1 MRGEIAALEAAGFF
15 APCEPPIPTDAE
27 FDRLLRRRYE
37 APWTKLELALSE
49 VCNLACRYCYC
60 GTCRDEVPNQGR
72 MGEAVARAAIN
83 WLFAV
88 SGRSKEVGITFFGG
102 EPLMNKD
109 VLLFA
114 VSYSQRLAK
123 LHGKK
128 VFYSMTT
135 NGTLI
140 DDDVV
145 SVIKRYNFGLM
156 VSLDGPRERHDGQCP
171 TRAGTGSFDLAVAG
185 IRRLMARRKRVT
197 VRCTMAHPAPDM
209 MGLIRFFEE
218 FGFSRI
224 VLGRVFN
231 PVYPSPCD
239 LTPGDS
245 AELER
250 QMDEVVVPWMLAEL
264 KAGRTPRYFPFAA
277 VLEEKKLEVEP
288 ISPFRCGA
296 CRGTTTVGADGTL
309 YPCHR
314 FVGMENWVVGTVA
327 DGPDVVKC
335 QEFWRTYR
343 ELVREHCFGC
353 WAYPYCKGPFPWEV
367 ARADGTFALSARNC
381 AETKR
386 WIMQGAWFED
396 LYAKEMKGTKV

>member
-1 MRGEIAALEAAGFF
+1 METEESMPISGHGRGASVPYHVFDYHGVSFAVHAGLGRPLKISHEARVYLERRASGEDAPPACEGLRGEIAALEAAGFF

-88 SGRSKEVGITFFGG
+88 SGRSGEVGITFFGG

-114 VSYSQRLAK
+114 VSYSQRLAR

-209 MGLIRFFEE
+209 MGLIRFFED

-231 PVYPSPCD
+231 PVYPSHV
-239 LTPGDS
+239 T
-245 AELER
+245 
-250 QMDEVVVPWMLAEL
+250 
-264 KAGRTPRYFPFAA
+264 
-277 VLEEKKLEVEP
+277 
-288 ISPFRCGA
+288 
-296 CRGTTTVGADGTL
+296 
-309 YPCHR
+309 
-314 FVGMENWVVGTVA
+314 
-327 DGPDVVKC
+327 
-335 QEFWRTYR
+335 
-343 ELVREHCFGC
+343 
-353 WAYPYCKGPFPWEV
+353 
-367 ARADGTFALSARNC
+367 
-381 AETKR
+381 
-386 WIMQGAWFED
+386 
-396 LYAKEMKGTKV
+396 

>member
-1 MRGEIAALEAAGFF
+1 MEMEEPIPVSRHGRVAGVPYHVFGYHGVSFAVHAGLGRPLKISHEARVYLARRASGEDAPPACEGLRGEIAALEAVGFF

-135 NGTLI
+135 NGTL
-140 DDDVV
+140 
-145 SVIKRYNFGLM
+145 
-156 VSLDGPRERHDGQCP
+156 
-171 TRAGTGSFDLAVAG
+171 
-185 IRRLMARRKRVT
+185 
-197 VRCTMAHPAPDM
+197 
-209 MGLIRFFEE
+209 
-218 FGFSRI
+218 
-224 VLGRVFN
+224 
-231 PVYPSPCD
+231 
-239 LTPGDS
+239 
-245 AELER
+245 
-250 QMDEVVVPWMLAEL
+250 
-264 KAGRTPRYFPFAA
+264 
-277 VLEEKKLEVEP
+277 
-288 ISPFRCGA
+288 
-296 CRGTTTVGADGTL
+296 

-314 FVGMENWVVGTVA
+314 FVGMENWVVGSVA

-343 ELVREHCFGC
+343 ELVRSHCFGC
-353 WAYPYCKGPFPWEV
+353 WAYPYCKGPCPWEV
-367 ARADGTFALSARNC
+367 ARADGTFALSERNC

-396 LYAKEMKGTKV
+396 LYAKEMKGAKI